1 MTRIDFY
8 ILPVAEPHGALS
20 FACRLAE
27 KAFLGGHRVYLHG
40 ASETQAQALDELLWT
55 FREGSF
61 VPHERLGVDAVP
73 AADCP
78 VAVGSG
84 ADPGEHHD
92 VLVNLGE
99 DIPAFFARF
108 ERVAEIVLN
117 DPAARAESRRR
128 WAFYKDRGYALQ
140 HHDMQSLRGTR
151 EH

>member
-1 MTRIDFY
+1 MTRVDFY
-8 ILPVAEPHGALS
+8 ILPVAEPHGALR

-27 KAFLGGHRVYLHG
+27 KAFQGGHRVYLHG
-40 ASETQAQALDELLWT
+40 ASEAQARALDELLWS

-61 VPHERLGVDAVP
+61 VPHDLALGTAP
-73 AADCP
+73 APDCP
-78 VAVGSG
+78 VAVGTG
-84 ADPGEHHD
+84 TDPGEHHD

-99 DIPAFFARF
+99 EIPSFFARF

-117 DPAARAESRRR
+117 EPEARAESRRR

-140 HHDMQSLRGTR
+140 HHDMQSLRGNR

>member
-40 ASETQAQALDELLWT
+40 ADAAQAQALDDLLWG

-61 VPHERLGVDAVP
+61 LPHDLALGASPP

-78 VAVGSG
+78 VVVGIG
-84 ADPGEHHD
+84 TDPGEHHD

-108 ERVAEIVLN
+108 GRVAEIVLN
-117 DPAARAESRRR
+117 EPAARAESRRR

-140 HHDMQSLRGTR
+140 HHDMQSLRGNR